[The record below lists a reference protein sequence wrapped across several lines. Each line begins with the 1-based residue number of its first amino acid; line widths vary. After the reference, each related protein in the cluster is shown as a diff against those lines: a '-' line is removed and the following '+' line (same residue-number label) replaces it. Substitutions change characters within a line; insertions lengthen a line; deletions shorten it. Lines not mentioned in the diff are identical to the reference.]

1 MQPLLAE
8 PMKLKRGK
16 MLVDP
21 PACASS
27 DIAFTLII
35 FFLVC
40 AAVQPETG
48 MSQALPKTEEKSEK
62 RDQSQNLEVSI
73 TPSSIILNGSPL
85 KPTEFATRIAA
96 ALKAKT
102 READRIVVVKSA
114 PGTPYPLWLAV
125 SQSIDN
131 AGGILTLELESEK
144 TINVR

>member
-1 MQPLLAE
+1 
-8 PMKLKRGK
+8 MKLNRGK

-48 MSQALPKTEEKSEK
+48 MSQALPSTESKSEKSE
-62 RDQSQNLEVSI
+62 QSHNIEVSI
-73 TPSSIILNGSPL
+73 TPSSIVLNGSPL
-85 KPTEFATRIAA
+85 RIDDFRKRIASE
-96 ALKAKT
+96 LSKKT

-114 PGTPYPLWLAV
+114 PDTPYPLWLDV
-125 SQSIDN
+125 SDAIDR
-131 AGGILTLELESEK
+131 AGGILTLELESET

>member
-1 MQPLLAE
+1 
-8 PMKLKRGK
+8 MKLHRGK

-48 MSQALPKTEEKSEK
+48 MSQALPKTESKSEK
-62 RDQSQNLEVSI
+62 RDQSQNIEVSI
-73 TPSSIILNGSPL
+73 TPTSIVLNGSPL
-85 KPTEFATRIAA
+85 QIAEFRKRITSE
-96 ALKAKT
+96 LSKKN
-102 READRIVVVKSA
+102 READRVVVVKSA
-114 PGTPYPLWLAV
+114 PDTPYPLWLNV
-125 SQSIDN
+125 SQAIDQ

>member
-1 MQPLLAE
+1 
-8 PMKLKRGK
+8 MKLKRGK

-85 KPTEFATRIAA
+85 NPDEFATRIAA

-114 PGTPYPLWLAV
+114 PNTPYPLWLAV

>member
-1 MQPLLAE
+1 
-8 PMKLKRGK
+8 MKLHRGK

-48 MSQALPKTEEKSEK
+48 MSQALPKTESKADK
-62 RDQSQNLEVSI
+62 REQSQNIEVSI

-85 KPTEFATRIAA
+85 KIGEFSRRIQTE
-96 ALKAKT
+96 LSKKT
-102 READRIVVVKSA
+102 KESDRVVVVKSA
-114 PGTPYPLWLAV
+114 PDTPYPTWLEV
-125 SQSIDN
+125 SQAIDE
-131 AGGILTLELESEK
+131 ADGIITLEIETEES
-144 TINVR
+144 INVR

>member
-1 MQPLLAE
+1 
-8 PMKLKRGK
+8 MKLHRGK
-16 MLVDP
+16 LLVDP

-48 MSQALPKTEEKSEK
+48 MSQLLPKTEEKSDK
-62 RDQSQNLEVSI
+62 REQSQNIEVSI
-73 TPSSIILNGSPL
+73 TASGIVLNGNPMQL
-85 KPTEFATRIAA
+85 PEFSRKLST

-114 PGTPYPLWLAV
+114 PDTPYTAWVAV
-125 SQSIDN
+125 SSAIEQ
-131 AGGILTLELESEK
+131 AGGVLTLELESEK
-144 TINVR
+144 IINVR

>member
-1 MQPLLAE
+1 
-8 PMKLKRGK
+8 MKLNRGK

-48 MSQALPKTEEKSEK
+48 MSQALPKTESKSEK

-73 TPSSIILNGSPL
+73 TSSSIVLNGNPL
-85 KPTEFATRIAA
+85 NLENFTTSIAA
-96 ALKAKT
+96 ELKKKT

-114 PGTPYPLWLAV
+114 PDTPYPIWLGV
-125 SQSIDN
+125 SQAIDQ
-131 AGGILTLELESEK
+131 AGGILTLELETEK
-144 TINVR
+144 TITIE

>member
-1 MQPLLAE
+1 
-8 PMKLKRGK
+8 MKLKRGK

-21 PACASS
+21 PDCATA

-62 RDQSQNLEVSI
+62 RAQSQNPEVSI
-73 TPSSIILNGSPL
+73 TPSGIVLNGNPL
-85 KPTEFATRIAA
+85 QLPEFTSRIAIE
-96 ALKAKT
+96 LKSKT

-114 PGTPYPLWLAV
+114 PDTPYPAWIGV
-125 SQSIDN
+125 SRAIES
-131 AGGILTLELESEK
+131 AGGILTLELESER
-144 TINVR
+144 TIEIK